1 MGLEGQLAHEEKK
14 NLLAFRRTRVQM
26 QEESPMSLAQ
36 LTQVPLRTIQP
47 LATVAEAARL
57 MCEQSIGALVITD
70 ASGETP
76 LGIIT
81 DRDLVWMIAE
91 GLDAREATVNQ
102 FVHGPLQMVQVS
114 ESLSDATK
122 KMRDSGVRRLPIVD
136 QESRLLGIVSL
147 DDILVLLGR
156 ELADVAAAIALEFEH
171 ERRIGAARKSPK
183 GRQEGERK
191 GARQ

>member
-1 MGLEGQLAHEEKK
+1 
-14 NLLAFRRTRVQM
+14 
-26 QEESPMSLAQ
+26 MSLAQ
-36 LTQVPLRTIQP
+36 LTQVPVRTIQQS
-47 LATVAEAARL
+47 ATVAEAARL

-70 ASGETP
+70 ESGETP

-102 FVHGPLQMVQVS
+102 FVRSALRTVHVS

-136 QESRLLGIVSL
+136 QEGRLLGIVSL
-147 DDILVLLGR
+147 DDVLVLLGR
-156 ELADVAAAIALEFEH
+156 ELADVAGAITLEFEH
-171 ERRIGAARKSPK
+171 ERRISAAHKSPK
-183 GRQEGERK
+183 GRQVGETE